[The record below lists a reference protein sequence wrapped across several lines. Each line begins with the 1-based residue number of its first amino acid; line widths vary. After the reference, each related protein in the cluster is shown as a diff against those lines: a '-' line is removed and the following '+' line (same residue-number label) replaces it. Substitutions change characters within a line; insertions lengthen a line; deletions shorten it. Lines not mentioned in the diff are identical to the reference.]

1 MWSYLE
7 IELGTSRRTSRR
19 TSRTEG
25 RARTNWANP
34 SSIPRFIREFN
45 QRPRQRHRKRHPKAN
60 SRCFKVHHSYCNSFN
75 FLIFWK
81 GNRCHVFPSSIKR
94 KFPAVVVQW
103 RQRNVQKSL
112 MHVQS
117 CCFANLNLLL
127 FCRFCCRRRRRRRHR
142 RRRRRGCLSSLIT
155 VLLISMYYRVVPN
168 QLNPLNLNIKIQ
180 ILICY
185 PHTFLI
191 EVVGRICWSIN

>member
-1 MWSYLE
+1 MNCLIFYQLLLTN
-7 IELGTSRRTSRR
+7 LGTSRRTSH
-19 TSRTEG
+19 TEG

-34 SSIPRFIREFN
+34 SSIPRFIREFK
-45 QRPRQRHRKRHPKAN
+45 QRRRQRQRKRHPKAN
-60 SRCFKVHHSYCNSFN
+60 SRCFKVHHSYCNSLN

-81 GNRCHVFPSSIKR
+81 ENRCHVFPSSLKR

-127 FCRFCCRRRRRRRHR
+127 FYRFRCRRR
-142 RRRRRGCLSSLIT
+142 CLSSLIT
-155 VLLISMYYRVVPN
+155 VLLFSMYYRVVPN
-168 QLNPLNLNIKIQ
+168 HLNPLTPNIKIQ

-185 PHTFLI
+185 PYTFFI
-191 EVVGRICWSIN
+191 EVVGRVCWSINKIHLVWSCR

>member
-1 MWSYLE
+1 MV
-7 IELGTSRRTSRR
+7 IPRNRTRDLPQDLPR
-19 TSRTEG
+19 
-25 RARTNWANP
+25 
-34 SSIPRFIREFN
+34 RFIREFK
-45 QRPRQRHRKRHPKAN
+45 QRRRQRQRKRHPKAN
-60 SRCFKVHHSYCNSFN
+60 SRCFKVHHSYRNSFN

-81 GNRCHVFPSSIKR
+81 ENRCHVFPSSLKR

-117 CCFANLNLLL
+117 CWNLLL
-127 FCRFCCRRRRRRRHR
+127 FCRFRCRRGRGRGRR

-155 VLLISMYYRVVPN
+155 VLLFSMYYRVVPN
-168 QLNPLNLNIKIQ
+168 HLNPLNPNIKIQ

-185 PHTFLI
+185 PYTFLI

>member
-7 IELGTSRRTSRR
+7 IELGTSRRTSRGTSR
-19 TSRTEG
+19 GTSRTEG

-45 QRPRQRHRKRHPKAN
+45 QRRRQRQRKRHPKAN

-75 FLIFWK
+75 ILIFWK
-81 GNRCHVFPSSIKR
+81 ENLCHVFPSSIKR

-117 CCFANLNLLL
+117 CWNLLL
-127 FCRFCCRRRRRRRHR
+127 FYRFRCRRG
-142 RRRRRGCLSSLIT
+142 RGCLSSLIT
-155 VLLISMYYRVVPN
+155 VLLFSMYYRVVHN
-168 QLNPLNLNIKIQ
+168 HLNPLNPNIKIQ

-185 PHTFLI
+185 PYTFLI
-191 EVVGRICWSIN
+191 EVVGRICWSID